1 MYRSPKEN
9 VCLDYIVHSYC
20 IGYQNKQCKLPARP
34 SIWKSPFKVAPET
47 WNAEAKISFQ
57 KHTQNHL
64 FKADDLSWQ
73 FEVLVA
79 DNSINEKVTKMDM
92 LPCL

>member
-47 WNAEAKISFQ
+47 
-57 KHTQNHL
+57 
-64 FKADDLSWQ
+64 
-73 FEVLVA
+73 
-79 DNSINEKVTKMDM
+79 
-92 LPCL
+92 